1 MSWDLK
7 MNGFAKSINGKRT
20 LQAAYKG
27 WRWMKIK
34 EKIPVENTSYDIWTC
49 DWYWRV
55 IRCETRQVSR
65 RPIMVEQYFYAQKF
79 ATFIK
84 VSWRFSFNLVKLISR
99 VWLFATPWT
108 VAHQAPPSMGFSR
121 QEYWSGLPFPSS
133 GDLPNPRIEPRS
145 PTLQVDA
152 LTSEPPI
159 C

>member
-1 MSWDLK
+1 

-20 LQAAYKG
+20 LQAAAYKG

-34 EKIPVENTSYDIWTC
+34 EKIPVENTSYDIWTF

-55 IRCETRQVSR
+55 VRCETSQVSR
-65 RPIMVEQYFYAQKF
+65 RLIMVEQYFYVQKF
-79 ATFIK
+79 ASFIK
-84 VSWRFSFNLVKLISR
+84 VSWRFSFSLVKLISR

-121 QEYWSGLPFPSS
+121 REYWSGLPFPSA

-145 PTLQVDA
+145 PTLQVDT